1 MNFSGWHLAKI
12 LKYVFSSS
20 SRIWLN
26 RDLQAECIAEKEDE
40 NVLINLDY
48 PLTLSVKRNN
58 GVADKNILLFL
69 FGSVFLPVRNPKP
82 YKLWT
87 RKEATS
93 YPVHDFKGLRVSDVS
108 QGVRSILQV
117 CVNQLPPSAFFLWI
131 EQRQERFPSSF
142 GQRPRLCLPRN
153 TTSGKCAC
161 VIVFIVYLIFK
172 ADMNS

>member
-1 MNFSGWHLAKI
+1 MNFSGWHLANM

-26 RDLQAECIAEKEDE
+26 RDSQAERIDEKQVEK
-40 NVLINLDY
+40 VLINLLDY
-48 PLTLSVKRNN
+48 PQTLSVKRNN
-58 GVADKNILLFL
+58 GFADKKILLFL

-82 YKLWT
+82 YQLWT

-93 YPVHDFKGLRVSDVS
+93 YPVHDFKGVRVSDVS

-117 CVNQLPPSAFFLWI
+117 CVNQLPPSTFFLWI

-142 GQRPRLCLPRN
+142 DQRQRLCLPRN
-153 TTSGKCAC
+153 TTPGKCAC
-161 VIVFIVYLIFK
+161 VIVIIVYILKLI
-172 ADMNS
+172 

>member
-1 MNFSGWHLAKI
+1 MNFSGWHLANM

-26 RDLQAECIAEKEDE
+26 RDSQAERIDKKQVER
-40 NVLINLDY
+40 VLINLLDY
-48 PLTLSVKRNN
+48 PHTLSVKRNN
-58 GVADKNILLFL
+58 GVADKNILTFY
-69 FGSVFLPVRNPKP
+69 FSSVLLPVS
-82 YKLWT
+82 YELWT

-93 YPVHDFKGLRVSDVS
+93 YPVHDFKGVRVSDVS

-142 GQRPRLCLPRN
+142 DQRQRLCLPRN
-153 TTSGKCAC
+153 TTPGKCAC
-161 VIVFIVYLIFK
+161 VIVIIVYILNLILHPCL
-172 ADMNS
+172 